1 MSIRVNRPTETAS
14 LNQKPTDRS
23 IPRLNRTCPCGRIVW
38 LWVATVVLCLG
49 FSAATVAQPSEGEWT
64 TRAAKELDAT
74 VKYTLRYSP
83 DATKGPTAVVGEWVV
98 ESTMPVPLQSWVDK
112 FCDGN
117 DQFEQ
122 TVVYRFQ
129 GTMAASV
136 VEGRYFS
143 PKLDTCTCPA
153 KCRIKDKGGNL
164 SATFSGDGKQVTAFD
179 KVLYATELTTGGDA
193 SAGEIGAP
201 LPGVV
206 LSATGTWETEA
217 TKQMDMTV
225 VRLLTLTEDELG
237 NITGTYAERTKRP
250 FPLDSWRDKYCGGAD
265 AWNMVEIYEIS
276 GKRRQSAVELV
287 SKKGKI
293 AACSCPGKCRAN
305 TSASSPSLRISPDGT
320 RLSGSLGTFLRKD
333 APTPMGDPAAAPANQ
348 NTPPSVGDPLDG
360 YQPVP

>member
-1 MSIRVNRPTETAS
+1 MNHTPRDTFMGETPTTAVVPRAVDGNLCTRIMSMV
-14 LNQKPTDRS
+14 
-23 IPRLNRTCPCGRIVW
+23 
-38 LWVATVVLCLG
+38 VAVGVLCLAY
-49 FSAATVAQPSEGEWT
+49 SAVAVAQPTEGEWT
-64 TRAAKELDAT
+64 SRAAKELDAT

-83 DATKGPTAVVGEWVV
+83 DASKGANVVVGEWVI
-98 ESTMPVPLQSWVDK
+98 ESSMPVPLQSWVDK

-117 DQFEQ
+117 DQFVQ
-122 TVVYRFQ
+122 SVVYRFQ
-129 GTMAASV
+129 GTMTGAL

-164 SATFSGDGKQVTAFD
+164 SATLSGDGRQVTAFD

-193 SAGEIGAP
+193 SAGDVGAP

-206 LSATGTWETEA
+206 LSATGTWETEP
-217 TKQMDMTV
+217 TQQMDMTV
-225 VRLLTLTEDELG
+225 VRLLTLAEDELG
-237 NITGTYAERTKRP
+237 NVTGTYAERTKRP

-265 AWNMVEIYEIS
+265 AWNMVEIYEVS
-276 GKRRQSAVELV
+276 GKRKQSAVELV

-305 TSASSPSLRISPDGT
+305 TSASSPNLRISPDGT
-320 RLSGSLGTFLRKD
+320 RLIGALGTFLRKE

-348 NTPPSVGDPLDG
+348 NTPPSAGDPLDG